1 MKSWKRLPALNF
13 MVLNFVVRL
22 IANDVMWNVNFEL
35 GIHGAYFLLRWG
47 TLQCWVLC
55 EKLVSQTR
63 PKQTQCR
70 SLTKDYLHYG
80 IWLVQACETTR
91 QPTTPTKTFHLA
103 GPVLENSYYASVRI
117 TIVLIRMLL
126 WLSRAYFRLYRVERE
141 VLAPFSVG
149 HASAFSVNFLSY
161 HMQDSLR

>member
-70 SLTKDYLHYG
+70 SLTKDYLHLWY
-80 IWLVQACETTR
+80 LVGLALRDYATAYHTYKDISFGRPRTGEQLLCQCENNNRADSYAVMAVKSLLQALPCWTR
-91 QPTTPTKTFHLA
+91 GT
-103 GPVLENSYYASVRI
+103 GPVFCWSCFC
-117 TIVLIRMLL
+117 LL
-126 WLSRAYFRLYRVERE
+126 C
-141 VLAPFSVG
+141 
-149 HASAFSVNFLSY
+149 
-161 HMQDSLR
+161 